1 MLLFASLL
9 PLPLLFSLLSP
20 LLSPHQV
27 SPLLSKILLLLTSF
41 IKRPHQSLAAIGVAA
56 FVRLMSNAGALFSE
70 QKWEEV
76 RGERGSKQ
84 RGEQTLVD

>member
-1 MLLFASLL
+1 MI
-9 PLPLLFSLLSP
+9 PSP
-20 LLSPHQV
+20 PSPYQV

-41 IKRPHQSLAAIGVAA
+41 IQRPHQSLAAIGVAA

-76 RGERGSKQ
+76 RGRGGVGG
-84 RGEQTLVD
+84 REWDGLMHCWPW